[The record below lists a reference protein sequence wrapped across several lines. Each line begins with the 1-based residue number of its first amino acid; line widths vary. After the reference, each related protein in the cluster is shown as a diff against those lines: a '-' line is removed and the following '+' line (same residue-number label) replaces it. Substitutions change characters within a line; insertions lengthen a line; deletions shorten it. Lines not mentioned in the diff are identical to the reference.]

1 MSSTLR
7 SRMRRVAAAT
17 LALAGMRLATGLGL
31 APLT

>member
-1 MSSTLR
+1 MSSTPR
-7 SRMRRVAAAT
+7 SRTRRIAAAA